1 MDRSQ
6 LVVAGT
12 MFLRDLQYDRD
23 LPYEYIRPFG
33 SHFALIVPEISSVI
47 LDIIGLYSTI
57 YQPAHDRSPVLAS
70 SLRADDTH
78 TYNILIAFML
88 IYYYL

>member
-12 MFLRDLQYDRD
+12 MFLKDLQNDRD
-23 LPYEYIRPFG
+23 LPYEYILRPFG
-33 SHFALIVPEISSVI
+33 SHFALIVSEISSVI

-78 TYNILIAFML
+78 TH
-88 IYYYL
+88 IYQYLG